1 MATIIPANAANPRHW
16 GLLFC
21 TRRKYYQKA
30 TFKGDLS
37 HKKQIIPFYGNL
49 LILTLQS
56 KLLNKK

>member
-30 TFKGDLS
+30 TLKGDLS
-37 HKKQIIPFYGNL
+37 LKN
-49 LILTLQS
+49 
-56 KLLNKK
+56 KL